1 MRTDGYFD
9 DQECPR
15 VRIQAVTGQVFD
27 AVINT
32 AFSGDLWMPKNI
44 LLSLGFVSR
53 GTVHVELSDGAVRP
67 AELFAGN
74 VLWFGQRRRVTAIA
88 ADGRS
93 TCVGMGMLRS
103 VSLTIRPH
111 KKLIYLEA
119 PFEGSDRSPGAP

>member
-1 MRTDGYFD
+1 VRTDGYFD

-74 VLWFGQRRRVTAIA
+74 VLWFGQKRRVSAIA

-93 TCVGMGMLRS
+93 
-103 VSLTIRPH
+103 IRPH